1 MKTTYIVLLNKK
13 WHTYT
18 IFYFLFNLLNDFIY
32 KLEETVLID
41 WKIILNRL
49 QEKKYTLNYS
59 CTLQNEEGQTNHQK
73 STKEGVKIT
82 PTYSLIEPD
91 QI

>member
-1 MKTTYIVLLNKK
+1 MIFTFLAKKKFCNVYTFFGGEGGRVAQNSTTIEMKTTYIVLLNKK

-49 QEKKYTLNYS
+49 Q
-59 CTLQNEEGQTNHQK
+59 QK
-73 STKEGVKIT
+73 NIR
-82 PTYSLIEPD
+82 
-91 QI
+91 